1 MRKQMKTGVG
11 GGHTRSRH
19 IFLYIWLLGLVVGW
33 SLVAPA
39 PLIAQKGLYPD
50 LQTVVPKHLS
60 IQNMQ
65 QREILRVTNG
75 IANRGA
81 GPWQLRP
88 EFKPDVTI
96 ARQEILDAAGNT
108 VKEVVVSTFAFH
120 PEHNHWHIESVALLE
135 VRKARD
141 DGTGGRWGGVV
152 VNDLG
157 QVQSIKTTF
166 CLIDWYKLDDNAPT
180 GDRTYWDCAR
190 DLQGISVGWVDQY
203 HHSLEGQ
210 QIDITGALPGIYY
223 LVSTVNPDGNFL
235 EQDPKNNTAWVSFR
249 LSRDSNGNPKITE
262 IAHSPC
268 DTPGMCGEQATNR

>member
-1 MRKQMKTGVG
+1 M
-11 GGHTRSRH
+11 RSRH
-19 IFLYIWLLGLVVGW
+19 IFFLYIWLLGLVVGW

-39 PLIAQKGLYPD
+39 PLIAQRGLYPD

-88 EFKPDVTI
+88 EFKPDVTL
-96 ARQEILDAAGNT
+96 ARQEILDANGSV
-108 VKEVVVSTFAFH
+108 VKDRIVSIFEFD
-120 PEHNHWHIESVALLE
+120 PEHNHWHLKNVALFE
-135 VRKARD
+135 VREALDKGID
-141 DGTGGRWGGVV
+141 GRWGGVV

-166 CLIDWYKLDDNAPT
+166 CLIDVYKLDDNAPNAPT
-180 GDRTYWDCAR
+180 SEGRTYWDC
-190 DLQGISVGWVDQY
+190 DGELQGISVGWVDQY
-203 HHSLEGQ
+203 HHALEGQ
-210 QIDITGALPGIYY
+210 QINLTRVLEGVYY
-223 LVSTVNPDGNFL
+223 LVSTANPDGNFL
-235 EQDPKNNTAWVSFR
+235 EQDLTNNTAWVSFR
-249 LSRDSNGNPKITE
+249 LTRDSKGNPKITV
-262 IAHSPC
+262 ITHSPC